1 MGTASDISYDISGED
16 VVEVRATPA
25 TEAAANLE
33 AFKAAGSAKVAAK
46 DWAGAIVEYEKCVTG
61 YEACKETVS
70 SDFEAE
76 RSAEKCALA
85 SLSNQALCALK
96 LEDFEGAKAY
106 CGTALKRLKEARVV
120 DESAMAKCHFR
131 KGQAFYGLGDAR
143 GAVDAYN
150 DAIALEERQ
159 LDKCATDE
167 SKKKAA
173 TIVSMKRELL
183 KARRAAKEQAKTAA
197 SNMSGARG
205 FLKAGARGTGD
216 PKEERKQLIVE
227 KIDCALS
234 FVFSDKDTKGKDAE
248 QVIAP
253 NYDAMIDALVAA
265 RHGACAAKDLFGEL
279 ALTFAEGFVAFLASA
294 PEAEASPGR
303 AKYYARCVD
312 AMASYWQ
319 LRDEL
324 AEDTCD
330 TSLLE
335 PPMNIGDVAALE
347 CAAHAHMQLG
357 RHAEARPFFEKFVEC
372 ADAAGPLMAYHN
384 LPDSFLLSRGMQKMD
399 DKARRVSRWKHRAHS
414 PRALFDAR
422 TALAAICA
430 ASHQKSAALDHNA
443 AAFGHAADDEEKYT
457 CHKNAAHLLRQ
468 AAENPDDPD
477 HPIPASSDDLQ
488 VAQHHDDE
496 AAALEA
502 KIKAKGDEPDTKT
515 NKIGAAGDDD
525 DDAEVPGD
533 DDAPEEFVGD
543 DEELPPID
551 GVDAFDVP
559 IDEQ

>member
-1 MGTASDISYDISGED
+1 
-16 VVEVRATPA
+16 
-25 TEAAANLE
+25 
-33 AFKAAGSAKVAAK
+33 
-46 DWAGAIVEYEKCVTG
+46 
-61 YEACKETVS
+61 
-70 SDFEAE
+70 
-76 RSAEKCALA
+76 
-85 SLSNQALCALK
+85 
-96 LEDFEGAKAY
+96 
-106 CGTALKRLKEARVV
+106 
-120 DESAMAKCHFR
+120 
-131 KGQAFYGLGDAR
+131 
-143 GAVDAYN
+143 
-150 DAIALEERQ
+150 
-159 LDKCATDE
+159 
-167 SKKKAA
+167 
-173 TIVSMKRELL
+173 
-183 KARRAAKEQAKTAA
+183 
-197 SNMSGARG
+197 MSGG

-248 QVIAP
+248 TVIAGREKGHRA
-253 NYDAMIDALVAA
+253 NYGDD
-265 RHGACAAKDLFGEL
+265 RRWCAATGLRGQDLFGEL

-357 RHAEARPFFEKFVEC
+357 RHAEARPFFEKF
-372 ADAAGPLMAYHN
+372 
-384 LPDSFLLSRGMQKMD
+384 KMD

-414 PRALFDAR
+414 PSALDAR
-422 TALAAICA
+422 AGAICA

-468 AAENPDDPD
+468 AENRRPENP
-477 HPIPASSDDLQ
+477 IG
-488 VAQHHDDE
+488 V
-496 AAALEA
+496 A

-515 NKIGAAGDDD
+515 NKIGVAGDDD
-525 DDAEVPGD
+525 DDRTSGD
-533 DDAPEEFVGD
+533 DSARVCRRRRA
-543 DEELPPID
+543 PPID

>member
-106 CGTALKRLKEARVV
+106 CGAALKRLKEARVV

-143 GAVDAYN
+143 GAVDAFN

-197 SNMSGARG
+197 SQMSGARG

-216 PKEERKQLIVE
+216 PKEERKQLVVQ

-248 QVIAP
+248 TVIAP

-357 RHAEARPFFEKFVEC
+357 RHAEACVETN
-372 ADAAGPLMAYHN
+372 H
-384 LPDSFLLSRGMQKMD
+384 
-399 DKARRVSRWKHRAHS
+399 W
-414 PRALFDAR
+414 
-422 TALAAICA
+422 
-430 ASHQKSAALDHNA
+430 
-443 AAFGHAADDEEKYT
+443 FGW
-457 CHKNAAHLLRQ
+457 
-468 AAENPDDPD
+468 
-477 HPIPASSDDLQ
+477 S
-488 VAQHHDDE
+488 
-496 AAALEA
+496 
-502 KIKAKGDEPDTKT
+502 
-515 NKIGAAGDDD
+515 
-525 DDAEVPGD
+525 
-533 DDAPEEFVGD
+533 
-543 DEELPPID
+543 
-551 GVDAFDVP
+551 
-559 IDEQ
+559 